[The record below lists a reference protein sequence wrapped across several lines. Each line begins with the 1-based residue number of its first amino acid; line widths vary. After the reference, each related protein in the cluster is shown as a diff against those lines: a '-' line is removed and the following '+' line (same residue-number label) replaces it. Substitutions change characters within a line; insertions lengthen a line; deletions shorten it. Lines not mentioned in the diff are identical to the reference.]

1 MEKVLIICSLFLVLS
16 CSKEKE
22 LGNMVVQG
30 KIKGLKK
37 GSLYL
42 QKIKDTTLVSVD
54 SIHLYGR
61 ENFTLTD
68 NISSP
73 QMYYLYLAG
82 NENKVAFFAEPG
94 TISINNKLDGFGSSP
109 IIEGSKNQK
118 IMEQYQEIAKK
129 FQEKQLDLLAKNIQA
144 QKEEDLAGSLA
155 IRKQSEQQNIKKYV
169 YTINFALNHT
179 DSEAAAYIALTELVN
194 ANVKYL
200 DSIYNTLS
208 KSVQQSLYGKE
219 LADFIHLIKETE

>member
-1 MEKVLIICSLFLVLS
+1 
-16 CSKEKE
+16 
-22 LGNMVVQG
+22 MVVQG

>member
-1 MEKVLIICSLFLVLS
+1 
-16 CSKEKE
+16 
-22 LGNMVVQG
+22 MVVQG

-37 GSLYL
+37 GRIYL

-82 NENKVAFFAEPG
+82 NKHKVAFFAEPG

-109 IIEGSKNQK
+109 IIKGSRNQK
-118 IMEQYQEIAKK
+118 IMEEYQEIAKK
-129 FQEKQLDLLAKNIQA
+129 FQEKQLDILAKNIQE
-144 QKEEDLAGSLA
+144 QKEEDLAGSLT
-155 IRKQSEQQNIKKYV
+155 IRKQSEQQNLRKYV
-169 YTINFALNHT
+169 NTINFALNHT

-208 KSVQQSLYGKE
+208 ENVQQSLYGKE
-219 LADFIHLIKETE
+219 LADFIHIIKETE